1 MIMTEAYRRI
11 LARAAHGQLPPWV
24 VEQSE
29 PDFRCIRDLYE
40 EKCLVGLH
48 VALSQSCL
56 CEAKSEH
63 RISDNQWLARLNFPV
78 FGNLRQSR
86 LGYILLLFNVCQ
98 SSDSPASLVC
108 VPLLHD

>member
-29 PDFRCIRDLYE
+29 PDFRIIRALYE

-48 VALSQSCL
+48 VASPNHAGAYVHLRLSRKGREIYQRL
-56 CEAKSEH
+56 RAAFP
-63 RISDNQWLARLNFPV
+63 RIE
-78 FGNLRQSR
+78 GE
-86 LGYILLLFNVCQ
+86 
-98 SSDSPASLVC
+98 
-108 VPLLHD
+108 